1 MSHLFPYE
9 NLALHCL
16 EHFFDTERKR
26 PMSITNEYV
35 DFCLRLRY
43 EDLPPGLVEYVKRLG
58 LDFVGTAA
66 YGTRADSSRTMLR
79 FIKEVSSPGDC
90 IVIGCSKKFPAQYAA
105 LANGTFVKPNELDDV
120 ENSSS
125 LHPGAAVWPAVLAL
139 GEKFHLNGRSLITA
153 AVLGYETIIRLGQ
166 AINYAEHYKRGFHP
180 SSTCG
185 HFASTVAASK
195 LLNLKRQQMVDA
207 LGISGSQTSGSFRY
221 IIAGSW
227 TKAFHSG
234 WAAHNGILAAQLA
247 QKGFNAPTDIFEG
260 QYGFLESYS
269 QNTHPDL
276 VVRELGKTY
285 QTLRA
290 GIKIHTACRH
300 EHPALDAVLAIVRE
314 NDLKPENVERVDIY
328 MIGNAFRL
336 VVEPE
341 QKKRAP
347 SNVVEAMHSMYFGA
361 AMALIKRRVFIEEHT
376 EEWLRA
382 PQVKEVI
389 GKIYCH
395 QDPGLDRLLPEKF
408 PARAVILT
416 KGGKKFEKMLERPHG
431 DGLEPLPMEELRE
444 KYETLASSIF
454 SRKRVKNIEEK
465 ILNLEKV
472 KDFSEVADLLRKK
485 GGKG

>member
-1 MSHLFPYE
+1 
-9 NLALHCL
+9 
-16 EHFFDTERKR
+16 
-26 PMSITNEYV
+26 MSITNEYI
-35 DFCLRLRY
+35 DFCLRLGY
-43 EDLPPGLVEYVKRLG
+43 EDLPPELVEYTKRLG

-66 YGTRADSSRTMLR
+66 YGTQADSSRAMLR
-79 FIKEVSSPGDC
+79 FIEEVSSRGSC
-90 IVIGCSKKFPAQYAA
+90 TVIGSSKKFPAQYAA

-185 HFASTVAASK
+185 HFAATVAASK
-195 LLNLKRQQMVDA
+195 LLNLNKQEMVNA

-269 QNTHPDL
+269 QNTHPEL
-276 VVRELGKTY
+276 VVKELGKSY
-285 QTLRA
+285 QTLRT

-314 NDLKPENVERVDIY
+314 NDLRPENVERVDID

-341 QKKRAP
+341 QEKRAP

-382 PQVKEVI
+382 PEVKEVI
-389 GKIYCH
+389 RKIYCH
-395 QDPGLDRLLPEKF
+395 QDPGLDQLLPEKF
-408 PARAVILT
+408 PARAVIRT
-416 KGGKKFEKMLERPHG
+416 KDGKILEKMLERPHG

-454 SRKRVKNIEEK
+454 SRKRAKKIEEK
-465 ILNLEKV
+465 MLNLEKM
-472 KDFSEVADLLRKK
+472 KDLSEVADLLREK